1 MGVYTYREREIEGIV
16 VRMKRMRLAYCLGA
30 AVILVAAR
38 VVAMVRPE
46 WIFGA
51 GERARAW
58 VLLTLFVFFAGPL
71 GENLWRW
78 KRRPAKLEEALRA
91 VRVEVCAE
99 EVRLL
104 ESGSVRQLAR
114 REIRRA
120 EEVSW
125 GLYLRTANRYRWI
138 LIPRKI
144 EEFAAVKAEIEGM
157 GIAVVQ
163 GEIPP
168 NWEEFVGALVFTGT
182 MICAI
187 FAQSAWV
194 LAANLLVS
202 LIVAVGGFVIVSAN
216 PENAP
221 KMRWA
226 RLGIFLPV
234 AMTASMLWGAW

>member
-1 MGVYTYREREIEGIV
+1 M
-16 VRMKRMRLAYCLGA
+16 
-30 AVILVAAR
+30 ILVAAG

-51 GERARAW
+51 GERARVW
-58 VLLTLFVFFAGPL
+58 VVAALFVFFGGPL

-78 KRRPAKLEEALRA
+78 RKRPAKLEEALRA
-91 VRVEVCAE
+91 VRVEVSAD
-99 EVRLL
+99 EVKLF
-104 ESGSVRQLAR
+104 EAGSVRQLTR
-114 REIRRA
+114 SDIRRA

-144 EEFAAVKAEIEGM
+144 EGFAAIKAQIGEM
-157 GIAVVQ
+157 GIAVVEA
-163 GEIPP
+163 GIAP
-168 NWEEFVGALVFTGT
+168 NCEEFAGVVVFAGT

-187 FAQSAWV
+187 FAHSPLV
-194 LAANLLVS
+194 LGVNLLIS
-202 LIVAVGGFVIVSAN
+202 LVVAVGGFVIVGAN

>member
-1 MGVYTYREREIEGIV
+1 MGVYSYREREIEGIV
-16 VRMKRMRLAYCLGA
+16 GNMKRLRVAYCVGA
-30 AVILVAAR
+30 TMILAAAGMVAV
-38 VVAMVRPE
+38 VRPE
-46 WIFGA
+46 WIFGGA
-51 GERARAW
+51 ERARWW
-58 VLLTLFVFFAGPL
+58 VLAALLVFFGGPL

-78 KRRPAKLEEALRA
+78 KRRPAKLAEELRA
-91 VRVEVCAE
+91 LRVEVCAE

-104 ESGSVRQLAR
+104 EEGSVRQIAR

-120 EEVSW
+120 QEVSW
-125 GLYLRTANRYRWI
+125 GLYLRTGNRYRWI

-144 EEFAAVKAEIEGM
+144 EGFETAKREIEEM
-157 GIAVVQ
+157 GISVVEA
-163 GEIPP
+163 GIAP
-168 NWEEFVGALVFTGT
+168 NWEEFVGVMVFAGT

-187 FAQSAWV
+187 FAHSPWV
-194 LAANLLVS
+194 LGVNLAISLV
-202 LIVAVGGFVIVSAN
+202 VAVGGFVIVGRN